1 MNKKTLII
9 FGVVIIALSV
19 LASVLFGG
27 KIETIVEKV
36 TEISGV
42 ASNYSTTGGVETYG
56 ARIPLKTSTT
66 TICAIQSPNSTST
79 LVFASVDMRTSSTS
93 AGIVDIARATTAYAT
108 TTRIGGLTLTT
119 ANTGNTILAS
129 TTPTLYL
136 DNDPLVFPPSNW
148 LVVKMI
154 RQDKSALLFSPVGT
168 CEALWNRAT
177 Y

>member
-9 FGVVIIALSV
+9 YGVVVIGLSI

-27 KIETIVEKV
+27 KVETIIREVGG
-36 TEISGV
+36 I

-79 LVFASVDMRTSSTS
+79 LVFASVDMRISSTS
-93 AGIVDIARATTAYAT
+93 AGIVEIARSVSNPTAT

-119 ANTGNTILAS
+119 ANTGNTIIAS
-129 TTPTLYL
+129 TTPTTYL

-148 LVVKMI
+148 LVVNMI
-154 RQDKSALLFSPVGT
+154 RQGKSALLFSPVGT